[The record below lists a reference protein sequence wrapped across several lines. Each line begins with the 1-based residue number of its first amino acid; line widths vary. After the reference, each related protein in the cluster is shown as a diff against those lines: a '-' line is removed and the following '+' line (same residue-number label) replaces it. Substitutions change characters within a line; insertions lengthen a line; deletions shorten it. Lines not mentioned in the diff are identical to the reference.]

1 MNDFNDSEYTP
12 RILDILKSAFYN
24 NNPTETKLTEI
35 RKYTEIHVRRML
47 NLGSDYTLML
57 GQLKSMDNESLENL
71 GEVRQNE
78 LIKIVDVIRKIGNEG
93 THTQRTKEF
102 TDSDYTEAVDALFD
116 LIAFQ
121 FVSYF
126 KKYPMKLTSPNDV
139 MSDFSLLPPIIR
151 FKTLDRL
158 LKDDPDNI
166 QILNRITLSRIKT
179 FGKPDTYDWLK
190 ENESNFRNIQY
201 PTEGEINEY
210 ICKCGVEVSPG
221 LIAFSIKLN
230 YFDNVY
236 DLLKNKIDDPRTSV
250 NEKGK
255 LYDSFESAITYYR
268 MKKHPDSNCEIKEL
282 HSIIDFVYI
291 GRKSEIKI

>member
-1 MNDFNDSEYTP
+1 MKDFSDKEYTP
-12 RILDILKSAFYN
+12 RILNILKSAFYN
-24 NNPTETKLTEI
+24 NNPTETRLTEI
-35 RKYTEIHVRRML
+35 RKYTEIHLRRML
-47 NLGSDYTLML
+47 NLGSDYKLML
-57 GQLKSMDNESLENL
+57 GQLKSMKNESLENL
-71 GEVRQNE
+71 GEVRKNE
-78 LIKIVDVIRKIGNEG
+78 LIKIVDVIKKTGNDG
-93 THTQRTKEF
+93 THTERIIEF
-102 TDSDYTEAVDALFD
+102 TDSEYDETIDALFD
-116 LIAFQ
+116 LTAFQ

-250 NEKGK
+250 NEMGK

-268 MKKHPDSNCEIKEL
+268 MKKHPDSNSEIKEL

-291 GRKSEIKI
+291 GRESEIKI

>member
-1 MNDFNDSEYTP
+1 MKDFSDKEYTP
-12 RILDILKSAFYN
+12 RILNILKSAFYN
-24 NNPTETKLTEI
+24 NNPTETRLTEI
-35 RKYTEIHVRRML
+35 RKYTEIHLRRML
-47 NLGSDYTLML
+47 NLGSDYKLML
-57 GQLKSMDNESLENL
+57 GQLKSMKNESLENL
-71 GEVRQNE
+71 GEVRKNE
-78 LIKIVDVIRKIGNEG
+78 LIKIVDVIKKIGNDG
-93 THTQRTKEF
+93 THTERIIEF
-102 TDSDYTEAVDALFD
+102 TDSEYDETIDALFD
-116 LIAFQ
+116 LTAFQ

-236 DLLKNKIDDPRTSV
+236 DLLKDKIDDPRTSV

-268 MKKHPDSNCEIKEL
+268 MKKRPDSNSEIKEL

-291 GRKSEIKI
+291 GRESEIKI